1 MKTPFYP
8 VMLEN
13 HAVINETA
21 WNTAAVYTN
30 IPEEHWAVRNAVG
43 ATDWSTMSKF
53 DVIGPDAKDFLQ
65 YMVVGDVSRLY
76 PGRVMYCSMVT
87 KDGGIFDD
95 TTVYCYSEEHY
106 MLVGSTAGR
115 KKDASRFEQ
124 YRKGKRVYITDITGG
139 YGLLSLQG
147 PNSRDLINAVA
158 KDSISELKYYHFME
172 TSIADR
178 PVLISRTGF
187 TGELGFEVYIRAED
201 CVDVWHILQCAGDP
215 FGLKLVGL
223 SAASGILRLEK
234 GLIGGADYG
243 EDVTPYEVGL
253 GWTVALDTQ
262 FIGRD
267 ALAAAKAAGPR
278 KKLMGYQMVHCD
290 KVAKKGMPILH
301 NGHVIGHVTSGCHSL
316 TFNKSLGLGFIDP
329 AHAAIDTVI
338 QINID
343 GELVDAV
350 VCPKN
355 MYDPTG
361 ARLKG

>member
-1 MKTPFYP
+1 M
-8 VMLEN
+8 VEN
-13 HAVINETA
+13 NAKINETA

-53 DVIGPDAKDFLQ
+53 DVKGPDAKSFLQ
-65 YMVVGDVSRLY
+65 YMVVGDVDRLY
-76 PGRVMYCSMVT
+76 PGRVMYCSMAT
-87 KDGGIFDD
+87 EDGGMFDD
-95 TTVYCYSEEHY
+95 TTVYCYNEEHY
-106 MLVGSTAGR
+106 LLVGSTAGR
-115 KKDASRFEQ
+115 KKDTARFAQ
-124 YRKGKRVYITDITGG
+124 FSKGKRVYITDITGG

-158 KDSISELKYYHFME
+158 ADSIADLKYYHFTE
-172 TSIADR
+172 TTIADR
-178 PVLISRTGF
+178 PVMISRTGF

-201 CVDVWHILQCAGDP
+201 CVDVWHILQAAGNP

-267 ALAAAKAAGPR
+267 ALAAAKEAGPR
-278 KKLMGYQMVHCD
+278 KKLMGYHIVNSD
-290 KVAKKGMPILH
+290 KVAKKGMPILQ
-301 NGHVIGHVTSGCHSL
+301 NSQVIGKVTSGCHSL
-316 TFNKSLGLGFIDP
+316 TFDKSLGLGFVEP
-329 AHAAIDTVI
+329 ANATVDAAI
-338 QINID
+338 QIEID

-350 VCPKN
+350 LCAKN